1 MAKERSW
8 YVESKVF
15 EMLIK
20 GGNSGLRIVE
30 KSKRKQ
36 GSIFLRRDELA
47 WVVGAVEE
55 VLDVDTTEVYWDPA
69 SAGFP
74 RILVQRRSNRH
85 GGFIIMEEFEGSSRR
100 GSVLIPEGRY
110 GQGWTRLL
118 SELRNARRTIWKDRE
133 FKESKAMQMVTGR
146 SYAEVVG
153 RSKFPV
159 NVPKEDQAVSRVG
172 GAPAVMG
179 GDRAGTHS
187 QRRPESKFLRVDAQ
201 FGTSRALGEAGEG
214 SGDAPEKPRSQA
226 QEEGHVSKKPSLLS
240 KNLQYP
246 GRSGVAA
253 MKEGTVSE
261 RDGQGY
267 VQSGVDLQEF
277 TNCLMDI
284 KRQLELGLLRV
295 EQAFQLVGL
304 KEQAQHE
311 DGPGEMGCGASKP
324 RATQSMGREVVGWSK
339 PKKKN
344 FKGNFKSQHGLLGP
358 KPIPISIQAPQGPRD
373 KKLKLPSNAGSKP
386 SMKKVQGQGPGPTKT
401 GQVSETSITPAQFQQ
416 VPEPTKLEQVRV
428 LSRQPAQ
435 RLHLEGE
442 SSDMGAARATGVNG
456 SSVAGVFSGEQIEGG
471 GVLFSGC
478 LGTSRD
484 AEMTGE
490 PSVGTGLREET
501 STQRSVF
508 ISERAEGLGGELSS
522 PMSLI
527 SVIPESANR
536 GEMCLSPVRSSK
548 RLSDTSEAADE
559 VGLVTPTPEKQ
570 SKQMKVFFR
579 RDSPSAK
586 IMKSWVAERVP
597 WNGGRD
603 CVGLTEAGSGKDH
616 DTCVDSE
623 AQTVIINSEL
633 GEPVEIGCM
642 GGMGNQEEERQGM
655 EGCVSRMEEE
665 ISPEELLDQGMDL
678 ESHAAMYMKMAWAV
692 KEPAGLTCGGQEG
705 KLKQVF
711 GQIVADKFGEEAAVP
726 TGVIVDGIM
735 GLRDEDCSY
744 EA

>member
-1 MAKERSW
+1 
-8 YVESKVF
+8 
-15 EMLIK
+15 
-20 GGNSGLRIVE
+20 
-30 KSKRKQ
+30 
-36 GSIFLRRDELA
+36 
-47 WVVGAVEE
+47 VVGAVEE
-55 VLDVDTTEVYWDPA
+55 VLDVDTTEVFWDPA
-69 SAGFP
+69 SAGLP
-74 RILVQRRSNRH
+74 RFLVQRRSNRH

-100 GSVLIPEGRY
+100 GSILIPEGRY

-118 SELRNARRTIWKDRE
+118 SELRIARRTIWKDRE
-133 FKESKAMQMVTGR
+133 FKDSKAMQMVTGR

-153 RSKFPV
+153 RSNFPV

-172 GAPAVMG
+172 GAPEVMG
-179 GDRAGTHS
+179 GDRAGTHP

-201 FGTSRALGEAGEG
+201 VGTSRALGEAGEG

-226 QEEGHVSKKPSLLS
+226 QEESHVSKKPSLLS

-261 RDGQGY
+261 RDGQGF
-267 VQSGVDLQEF
+267 VQAGVDPQDF
-277 TNCLMDI
+277 MNCLMDI
-284 KRQLELGLLRV
+284 KRQLELGLVRV

-311 DGPGEMGCGASKP
+311 AGPGERGCGASKP

-344 FKGNFKSQHGLLGP
+344 FKGLLGP
-358 KPIPISIQAPQGPRD
+358 KPITNSIQAPQGPRD
-373 KKLKLPSNAGSKP
+373 KKQKSPSNAGSKP
-386 SMKKVQGQGPGPTKT
+386 SKKKVQGQGPGPTKT
-401 GQVSETSITPAQFQQ
+401 RQVSESSITPAQFQRM
-416 VPEPTKLEQVRV
+416 PEPTKLEQFRV

-442 SSDMGAARATGVNG
+442 SSDMGAARARGVNG

-484 AEMTGE
+484 TELTGE

-501 STQRSVF
+501 SPQRSVF

-527 SVIPESANR
+527 SVIPESDNR
-536 GEMCLSPVRSSK
+536 GEVCLSPVRSSK

-559 VGLVTPTPEKQ
+559 VGRVTPTPENQ

-603 CVGLTEAGSGKDH
+603 CVGLTEAGSGKDQ

-623 AQTVIINSEL
+623 AQTVNLNSEL
-633 GEPVEIGCM
+633 GEPEEVGCM

-665 ISPEELLDQGMDL
+665 ISPEELLDQGLDL
-678 ESHAAMYMKMAWAV
+678 EPHAAMFMKMAWAV